1 MLHPEEMPNLIGFV
15 PFGKMKVNLKLAMV
29 WLLVSPKND
38 IVIRL
43 NLVYESMLC
52 EIVSLFVLR
61 VFCVICCLDNIIVVL
76 LFCCV

>member
-1 MLHPEEMPNLIGFV
+1 MINPFEKIKANLE
-15 PFGKMKVNLKLAMV
+15 LAMV

-52 EIVSLFVLR
+52 EIVRLYYVCVVLF
-61 VFCVICCLDNIIVVL
+61 IVV
-76 LFCCV
+76 

>member
-1 MLHPEEMPNLIGFV
+1 MID
-15 PFGKMKVNLKLAMV
+15 PFGKMKANLELAMV

-52 EIVSLFVLR
+52 EIVRLYYVCVVLF
-61 VFCVICCLDNIIVVL
+61 IVV
-76 LFCCV
+76 